1 MKKKIRNTIS
11 LMLLLLIAACFPTH
25 NNVYKQSVKKKQLN
39 ICRRAYNHKK
49 WSAPITYYSNHDASY
64 KLLISHDIKL
74 KFEDNKTV
82 ELSRVHIKRIIP
94 ISPRCATYEQKR
106 GDS

>member
-1 MKKKIRNTIS
+1 MF
-11 LMLLLLIAACFPTH
+11 LLLKAACSPTH
-25 NNVYKQSVKKKQLN
+25 NNVYKQNIEKKQLN
-39 ICRRAYNHKK
+39 ICPRAYNHKK

-64 KLLISHDIKL
+64 KLLISDDIEL

-94 ISPRCATYEQKR
+94 ISPRCTTYEQKR
-106 GDS
+106 GGS